1 MTTTSKPVAL
11 ESAAQQYAQQSQF
24 VAGKTFFQNQAQ
36 WVDADAQKFENAKKV
51 RVQFGSTEYFNLQ
64 KKNPKAQSWLAVGKN
79 VQFVL
84 DGTVYEI
91 YE

>member
-1 MTTTSKPVAL
+1 MTL
-11 ESAAQQYAQQSQF
+11 EFAAQQYAQQSRF

-36 WVDADAQKFENAKKV
+36 WVDADAQKFEKANKV
-51 RVQFGSTEYFNLQ
+51 RVQFASADYFELQ
-64 KKNPKAQSWLAVGKN
+64 KKHPKAQAWLALGNN

-84 DGTVYEI
+84 EGTVYEI